1 MHTVTIPF
9 TFAEQTVSDIPV
21 LLSQNHSFFLLKN
34 TTSALY
40 DVSLPLFIQRCIL
53 YYIVYNSEHIYMCV
67 CMNKNFERKK
77 YSQWNLQKE
86 KFHGFIIASDFM
98 YGIRFVYVLVYKL
111 SKTINKPRAIYE
123 YNMLVLLIWWKRA
136 TILVW
141 LLNLETEESEELNY
155 CVRYKNKIIEKCLFT
170 FLSQS
175 TTVFTKMRKFL
186 IFFGETSVK

>member
-1 MHTVTIPF
+1 MSIQVYLVDKNIKQQTIF
-9 TFAEQTVSDIPV
+9 LRKETNAHG
-21 LLSQNHSFFLLKN
+21 NHSIHIRRTNCFWYSSSPISKPFFFSLKKYN
-34 TTSALY
+34 LCTLWCISTSIYTTMH
-40 DVSLPLFIQRCIL
+40 IIIL
-53 YYIVYNSEHIYMCV
+53 HRVQLWAYIHVCV

-77 YSQWNLQKE
+77 YRQWNLQKE

-141 LLNLETEESEELNY
+141 LLNLETEESEELNL
-155 CVRYKNKIIEKCLFT
+155 CAL
-170 FLSQS
+170 
-175 TTVFTKMRKFL
+175 
-186 IFFGETSVK
+186 